1 MSTLECI
8 TEGVTLPLFS
18 TLFSKT
24 FLILGFQLL
33 ITFIGAR
40 AALAFIRKLYNEGAA
55 GVAASRT
62 DFGDVDINIG
72 WEFVGPYF
80 FGLLIL
86 DILLFLL
93 LMFYG
98 IDNLKIGVPVFF
110 AWSALA
116 GAQVAL
122 ALITVDEDLG
132 ARVLAITV
140 LIALLAA
147 VAGMYSGIDYSAAG
161 KFLFYGLSG
170 LIIFGIARQF
180 MHIRRA
186 AQRVFA
192 FFGVMV
198 FTGYLIFDFNHLH
211 RLGRASVNDWHSAM
225 SVSISLYLDVINLFF
240 DLLDTLSR

>member
-1 MSTLECI
+1 MTQKESR
-8 TEGVTLPLFS
+8 LPLFS

-24 FLILGFQLL
+24 FLILGSQLL
-33 ITFIGAR
+33 ITFMGAR
-40 AALAFIRKLYNEGAA
+40 AALAFIRCIYAEGAS
-55 GVAASRT
+55 GVTASRS
-62 DFGDVDINIG
+62 DHGDIDIHIG

-86 DILLFLL
+86 DILLFLF

-98 IDNLKIGVPVFF
+98 IEDLRIGVPVFL

-122 ALITVDEDLG
+122 ALITVDENLG

-147 VAGMYSGIDYSAAG
+147 VFGMYSGLDFSLAG
-161 KFLFYGLSG
+161 RLLCYGLTG
-170 LIIFGIARQF
+170 LIMIGIARQF
-180 MHIRRA
+180 VHIRRT

-192 FFGVMV
+192 LFGVAV
-198 FTGYLIFDFNHLH
+198 FSGYMLFDFNHLH
-211 RLGRASVNDWHSAM
+211 RLGRASVNDWHAAM

-240 DLLDTLSR
+240 DLLDKLSR